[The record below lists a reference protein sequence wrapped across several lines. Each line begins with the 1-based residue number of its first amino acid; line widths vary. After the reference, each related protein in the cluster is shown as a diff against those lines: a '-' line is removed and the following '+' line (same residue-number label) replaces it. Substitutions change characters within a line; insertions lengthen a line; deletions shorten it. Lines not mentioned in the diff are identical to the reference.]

1 MSEIDD
7 VINESIRRRA
17 GEVRFGGG
25 SIADVRHRV
34 VRRRRKALSIACTAL
49 AVPGLLAV
57 GVVIGQ
63 RTASSNDRFS
73 AGAAAGDTATADS
86 TPSTD
91 GVEES
96 ATSTINVYPT
106 PTTVV
111 TTMCTAANAAGAAQI
126 GLDWEVDPYVGTTM
140 VPFTCLSGPFEADK
154 LCAAFT
160 EVTTATD
167 IAAGCAITVVNG
179 DLPVTTTSVIP

>member
-63 RTASSNDRFS
+63 RMASSNDRFS
-73 AGAAAGDTATADS
+73 AAAAAGDTATADS
-86 TPSTD
+86 TPST

-96 ATSTINVYPT
+96 TPSTVNVYPT

-179 DLPVTTTSVIP
+179 DLTVTTTSVIP

>member
-17 GEVRFGGG
+17 GEVRVGGG

-111 TTMCTAANAAGAAQI
+111 TELCTAVTATTIDSA
-126 GLDWEVDPYVGTTM
+126 VDPYVGTTM

-179 DLPVTTTSVIP
+179 DLTVTTTSVIP

>member
-17 GEVRFGGG
+17 GEVRVGGG

-63 RTASSNDRFS
+63 RMASSNDRFS
-73 AGAAAGDTATADS
+73 AAAAAGDTATADS
-86 TPSTD
+86 TPST

-96 ATSTINVYPT
+96 TPSTVNVYPT

-111 TTMCTAANAAGAAQI
+111 TTMCTAVTATTIDSA
-126 GLDWEVDPYVGTTM
+126 VDPYVGTTM

-167 IAAGCAITVVNG
+167 IAAGCAITVVSG
-179 DLPVTTTSVIP
+179 DLTVTTTSVMP